1 MTKRA
6 YPYVI
11 IYSQINWISVLL
23 CAFLHPFS
31 SFSLSLIKTVELTV
45 CGEWNKA
52 LLYTSHI
59 YSDSKGDVQAAQ
71 GQQSVS

>member
-1 MTKRA
+1 MCNNLLSDKLDFRA
-6 YPYVI
+6 FV
-11 IYSQINWISVLL
+11 
-23 CAFLHPFS
+23 CFS
-31 SFSLSLIKTVELTV
+31 SSIFFLFSLSLIKTVQLTV

-71 GQQSVS
+71 VQQIVS